1 MEISGWGNGVES
13 TTVLTSNNSSVLV
26 GRVMVVGSSGVG
38 KSSLVHHFLSPDYV
52 YTYESNRASVPEP
65 SVCIMLED
73 RETELVF
80 LDINSEEAQVLNR
93 LLDVPQCYEQDE
105 EGGWESCRWPECDC
119 VLVVFSVTDAST
131 LREAE
136 ALLQTLWQSGHL
148 NTKAVIVVGNKIDL
162 VRNRE
167 VPIDGEFS

>member
-1 MEISGWGNGVES
+1 
-13 TTVLTSNNSSVLV
+13 
-26 GRVMVVGSSGVG
+26 MVVGSSGVG

-52 YTYESNRASVPEP
+52 YTYESTRASVPEP

-80 LDINSEEAQVLNR
+80 LDMNPEEAQVCIETWNSWEQPFCSR
-93 LLDVPQCYEQDE
+93 QDE
-105 EGGWESCRWPECDC
+105 EGGWERWPECDC
-119 VLVVFSVTDAST
+119 VLVVFSVTDSAT

-136 ALLQTLWQSGHL
+136 ALLQSLWQSGHL

-167 VPIDGEFS
+167 VPIDGERTLIKC

>member
-1 MEISGWGNGVES
+1 MEISGWVNGVES

-93 LLDVPQCYEQDE
+93 LL
-105 EGGWESCRWPECDC
+105 
-119 VLVVFSVTDAST
+119 VLVF
-131 LREAE
+131 
-136 ALLQTLWQSGHL
+136 L
-148 NTKAVIVVGNKIDL
+148 NL
-162 VRNRE
+162 
-167 VPIDGEFS
+167 